1 MAKTKNNSAISSDLV
16 YNLVNFEE
24 GRDGMKIVLA
34 THNQGKIREFR
45 KIFSDMGVEAVT
57 ISEIADVPEPEET
70 GHTFEENALIKAKA
84 VMKVTG
90 QLTLADDSGLEI
102 DALNGEPGIYSSRY
116 LGEDTSYV
124 KKNSVILERLKDVPE
139 EKRSARFVCA
149 VAAAF
154 PDGQSKVIRGTM
166 EGSIGYEIKGE
177 NGFGYDPIFY
187 LPQYGKYSAELTSDE
202 KNAISHRGEA
212 LRRIREVL

>member
-1 MAKTKNNSAISSDLV
+1 MQRIIFATTNENK
-16 YNLVNFEE
+16 
-24 GRDGMKIVLA
+24 MKE
-34 THNQGKIREFR
+34 IREILADFP
-45 KIFSDMGVEAVT
+45 VEILSLKEAS
-57 ISEIADVPEPEET
+57 IQADIDEN
-70 GHTFEENALIKAKA
+70 GSSFEENAAIKAEA
-84 VMKVTG
+84 IERMTG
-90 QLTLADDSGLEI
+90 AIVLADDSGLEI
-102 DALNGEPGIYSSRY
+102 DYLNGEPGIYSSRY

-139 EKRSARFVCA
+139 EKRSARFICA

>member
-1 MAKTKNNSAISSDLV
+1 MNNIKEEKTM
-16 YNLVNFEE
+16 
-24 GRDGMKIVLA
+24 RKIVFASWNSKKAAEIQRMTPEGIKFVCL
-34 THNQGKIREFR
+34 KDIP
-45 KIFSDMGVEAVT
+45 EA
-57 ISEIADVPEPEET
+57 ADIPQAEENGT
-70 GHTFEENALIKAKA
+70 TFEENALIKAKA
-84 VMKVTG
+84 VMEVTG

-154 PDGQSKVIRGTM
+154 PDGQTKVIRGTM
-166 EGSIGYEIKGE
+166 EGIIGYEIKGE

-187 LPQYGKYSAELTSDE
+187 LPQYGKYSAELSSDE

>member
-1 MAKTKNNSAISSDLV
+1 M
-16 YNLVNFEE
+16 
-24 GRDGMKIVLA
+24 
-34 THNQGKIREFR
+34 
-45 KIFSDMGVEAVT
+45 
-57 ISEIADVPEPEET
+57 
-70 GHTFEENALIKAKA
+70 IKAKA
-84 VMKVTG
+84 VMEITG

-154 PDGQSKVIRGTM
+154 PDGQTKVIRGTM
-166 EGSIGYEIKGE
+166 EGIIGYEIKGE

-187 LPQYGKYSAELTSDE
+187 LPQYGKYSAELSSDE